1 MLYNTDGAKIT
12 FLRVT
17 KKMLPLPRQTIKHE
31 PDKVWATI
39 DLATLGVGKT
49 FKLFEKAG
57 GPVFR
62 KAADV
67 AEDVGYALN
76 IRSWFMTTKNKW
88 KKRK

>member
-1 MLYNTDGAKIT
+1 MFGDKAT
-12 FLRVT
+12 
-17 KKMLPLPRQTIKHE
+17 E
-31 PDKVWATI
+31 SDKVWAKI
-39 DLATLGVGKT
+39 DLATLGVGKS

-67 AEDVGYALN
+67 AEDVGYALD

-88 KKRK
+88 ENEKKRK